1 MTISFCC
8 RSMTAGFFTP
18 PPKCSRFVTV
28 NTFEFQRAQT
38 VLPHHLS
45 FWQINSHLK
54 LEFAN
59 PFQIFGLLPLLPQWS
74 DIQSSQTLMNHLSYA
89 WKILNLRVSQ
99 EYLHNTG
106 LWWCAGSEGHMN
118 RGAQSLLCSLSH
130 SSLSC
135 SAHCEDKRK
144 ICNSRRNYKKYT

>member
-1 MTISFCC
+1 MW
-8 RSMTAGFFTP
+8 RSVFVAAVWQLAFLPRLLSVAVLWQFTLLN
-18 PPKCSRFVTV
+18 SD
-28 NTFEFQRAQT
+28 
-38 VLPHHLS
+38 VLKHSYAPLS
-45 FWQINSHLK
+45 FSYWQINTHLK
-54 LEFAN
+54 LESAN
-59 PFQIFGLLPLLPQWS
+59 LFQIFLSFTTAPS
-74 DIQSSQTLMNHLSYA
+74 VIFKALMNHLSYA

-135 SAHCEDKRK
+135 SAHCEDKEK
-144 ICNSRRNYKKYT
+144 ICNSRRNHKKYK